1 MLKKK
6 KRKKGKGRKK
16 IGRKQTEEERKKRRK
31 KGRTE
36 RGKEEGWEERKK
48 MVNLGQYLWALTF
61 QTRCCTDVKIYLML
75 DIMDLH
81 FTFKEN

>member
-6 KRKKGKGRKK
+6 KNGRK
-16 IGRKQTEEERKKRRK
+16 
-31 KGRTE
+31 E
-36 RGKEEGWEERKK
+36 RGERRQEESRQEERKK

-61 QTRCCTDVKIYLML
+61 QTRIYTDVKIYIML

-81 FTFKEN
+81 FMKEN

>member
-6 KRKKGKGRKK
+6 NGRKER
-16 IGRKQTEEERKKRRK
+16 GERRQEESRQEERKKRMK
-31 KGRTE
+31 KGRKE
-36 RGKEEGWEERKK
+36 RGREEGQEERKK

-61 QTRCCTDVKIYLML
+61 QTRIYTDVKIYIML

-81 FTFKEN
+81 FMFKEN